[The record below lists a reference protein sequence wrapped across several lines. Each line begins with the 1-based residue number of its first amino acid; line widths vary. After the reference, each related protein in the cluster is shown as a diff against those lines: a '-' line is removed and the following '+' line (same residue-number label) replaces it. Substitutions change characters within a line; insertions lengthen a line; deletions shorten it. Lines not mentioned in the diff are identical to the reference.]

1 MMLHM
6 FDYAKTWEGVGAP
19 GHWPDCDMLQI
30 GKLSK
35 RGPVGPE
42 RYSRFNED
50 ELYTHMNFWCLYRS
64 PLMIGGNLPEN
75 RPIEEKLFTNAE
87 VLAVNQKG
95 ENPRQIYKKEGSM
108 VWASHVAESK
118 DLYVGLFNI
127 GEEAHD
133 VSVDFKSLGLNG
145 KVIVRDLWK
154 QADVGSYKKQYSQKI
169 NPHGSALL
177 KLSVK

>member
-1 MMLHM
+1 MAVWCGRLML
-6 FDYAKTWEGVGAP
+6 
-19 GHWPDCDMLQI
+19 
-30 GKLSK
+30 
-35 RGPVGPE
+35 RG
-42 RYSRFNED
+42 
-50 ELYTHMNFWCLYRS
+50 
-64 PLMIGGNLPEN
+64 
-75 RPIEEKLFTNAE
+75 
-87 VLAVNQKG
+87 
-95 ENPRQIYKKEGSM
+95 
-108 VWASHVAESK
+108 SK

-127 GEEAHD
+127 GEEVHD

>member
-1 MMLHM
+1 
-6 FDYAKTWEGVGAP
+6 VGGP

-95 ENPRQIYKKEGSM
+95 ENPKQVYKKDGSM
-108 VWASHVAESK
+108 VWASHVAGSK

-127 GEEAHD
+127 GEEVHD